1 MAARRTETRARKS
14 SSVSRSA
21 GRSTWKGS
29 IRLSLIT
36 IPIRMFPATTSA
48 DVSFR
53 QLHRK
58 CHTPI
63 QLKKWC
69 PHCEEEV
76 TADDLVKGYESSKG
90 HFVVVEQEEIEKLR
104 PEASHV
110 IDISYVID
118 ARAIDPILIERSYF
132 LAPENKV
139 AGSSFAVLREGL
151 GDRAGVG
158 HVAMHGREYLVA
170 VAPRETA
177 LVMYT
182 LRTVG
187 EVRSAGGIE
196 QLEYAD
202 TKVKPEEAKLA
213 RQVLDHFDSAP
224 DLSTFTDNYQASL
237 REMLEAKGPAE
248 AVETTEGGARQPSN
262 VVDLMSAL
270 KQSLDQVSAKGKKAR
285 MTKPARARVI
295 KHHTRSKAS

>member
-1 MAARRTETRARKS
+1 MPARRSDARGRKPAS
-14 SSVSRSA
+14 AGRSAA

-36 IPIRMFPATTSA
+36 IPVLMFPATTSS

-69 PHCEEEV
+69 PHCEEDV
-76 TADDLVKGYESSKG
+76 AADDVVKGYESSKG

-110 IDISYVID
+110 IDISSVID
-118 ARAIDPILIERSYF
+118 AKAIDPILIERSYF
-132 LAPENKV
+132 LAPDSKV

-170 VAPRETA
+170 VTPHDTA

-182 LRTVG
+182 LRTAG
-187 EVRSAGGIE
+187 EVRSASGIE

-224 DLSTFTDNYQASL
+224 DLSAFTDNYQESL

-248 AVETTEGGARQPSN
+248 AMETAGGAGRQPSN

-285 MTKPARARVI
+285 MTRPARVI
-295 KHHTRSKAS
+295 KHSTRRKAS

>member
-1 MAARRTETRARKS
+1 MAARRAEARARKP
-14 SSVSRSA
+14 SA
-21 GRSTWKGS
+21 GGRSTWKGS

-36 IPIRMFPATTSA
+36 IPIRMFPATTSS

-76 TADDLVKGYESSKG
+76 TSDEIVKGYEGSKG
-90 HFVVVEQEEIEKLR
+90 HFVIVEQEEIEKLR

-110 IDISYVID
+110 IDISHVVD
-118 ARAIDPILIERSYF
+118 AKTIDPILIERSYF
-132 LAPENKV
+132 LAPESKV

-170 VAPRETA
+170 VAPRDTA

-182 LRTVG
+182 LRTAG
-187 EVRSAGGIE
+187 EVRSASGIE

-224 DLSTFTDNYQASL
+224 DLSTFTDNYQESL

-248 AVETTEGGARQPSN
+248 VVETGEAARKPSN

-270 KQSLDQVSAKGKKAR
+270 KQSLDQVSAKGKKAK
-285 MTKPARARVI
+285 MTKPAHARVI
-295 KHHTRSKAS
+295 KHHAKRRAS